1 MEPRI
6 GMDGVLLPR
15 GVAIDAPDPWRAAI
29 EAAPVYDIANR
40 SPLSPVPRLSAALG
54 NQVMLKREDLQPVFS
69 FKLRGAYNRLSQLSV
84 QERRRGV
91 LAVSAGNH
99 AQGMALAAQ
108 HLGLDA
114 VIVMPTTA
122 PGIKVDNVRAL
133 GAEAV
138 LHGDGFDDALE
149 KGRELMAEGRVMVP
163 PFDDPD
169 IVVGQG
175 TVARELLEQHPGR
188 PDVVFIPVGGGGLCA
203 GMAAYLKAVDP
214 TIRVVAVEPDDAA
227 CFAAARAA
235 GAPVDLA
242 QVGLFVDGCAVKRVG
257 STTFALMDRHVDEVV
272 TVSSDA
278 VCAAIRDIFQ
288 DLRVIAEPAG
298 ALAIAG
304 MRAWVERTG
313 TVGEDLVA
321 VLSGANMNFDRLPYI
336 AERAE
341 IGMAAEALFG
351 VTIPEEKG
359 SFLAF
364 CRAVGRRAVTEFNY
378 RHRDARQAE
387 VFVGVALS
395 RGRAEEVEIAADLR
409 TSGYAVTDLTASE
422 VARLH
427 VRYMVGGAATGIA
440 RERIFRFEFPERPG
454 ALLYFLETLGGR
466 WDITL
471 FHYRNRGAAYGRVL
485 AGFAVAE
492 GDDAAFLTDLTS
504 IGYWFTEETGNPALA
519 QFLA

>member
-1 MEPRI
+1 
-6 GMDGVLLPR
+6 MDGVLLPR

-138 LHGDGFDDALE
+138 LHGDGFDDALQ

-169 IVVGQG
+169 IVAGQG

-257 STTFALMDRHVDEVV
+257 STT
-272 TVSSDA
+272 
-278 VCAAIRDIFQ
+278 
-288 DLRVIAEPAG
+288 
-298 ALAIAG
+298 
-304 MRAWVERTG
+304 
-313 TVGEDLVA
+313 
-321 VLSGANMNFDRLPYI
+321 
-336 AERAE
+336 
-341 IGMAAEALFG
+341 
-351 VTIPEEKG
+351 
-359 SFLAF
+359 
-364 CRAVGRRAVTEFNY
+364 
-378 RHRDARQAE
+378 
-387 VFVGVALS
+387 
-395 RGRAEEVEIAADLR
+395 
-409 TSGYAVTDLTASE
+409 
-422 VARLH
+422 
-427 VRYMVGGAATGIA
+427 
-440 RERIFRFEFPERPG
+440 
-454 ALLYFLETLGGR
+454 
-466 WDITL
+466 
-471 FHYRNRGAAYGRVL
+471 
-485 AGFAVAE
+485 
-492 GDDAAFLTDLTS
+492 
-504 IGYWFTEETGNPALA
+504 
-519 QFLA
+519 